1 MRKKRSFP
9 KRKIIKAIFFFLGL
23 MICSYPLV
31 SSIVEQKNLKDTVT
45 TYQEQIESTHTSEF
59 EDEMSLAREY
69 NSILYQSKG
78 KVIDQVSNSMLS
90 AENYNQILNLTGNG
104 IMGNVEIPKI
114 NINLPI
120 YHGTSDEVLANGVG
134 HMEGTSLPVG
144 GENTRTVLAGH
155 TGLPNS
161 KLFTRLDEL
170 EEGDLFYI
178 KVCDEVLAYKVVGI
192 EVIEPDEI
200 DKLEIVPEKD
210 LVTLLTCTPYGLNTH
225 RLIVTGER
233 VTYVE
238 EEYQSIEAELTS
250 SREIVFNVI
259 PFVFVLLGVIDVL
272 RGEKSRKKRRK
283 RKGRTLQKK

>member
-1 MRKKRSFP
+1 
-9 KRKIIKAIFFFLGL
+9 

-114 NINLPI
+114 NVNLPI
-120 YHGTSDEVLANGVG
+120 YHGTSDEVLANGAG

-144 GENTRTVLAGH
+144 GKNTRTVLAGH

-272 RGEKSRKKRRK
+272 GGEKSRKKRRK